1 MKLNDI
7 NLNNLKVV
15 IFDFDDTLAIHKDR
29 EFSKHRSE
37 SEENFINFY
46 LNAYMN
52 PNYFYDEIEP
62 CTRSETLYTLIKKLR
77 NKLKDDE

>member
-37 SEENFINFY
+37 REENIINF
-46 LNAYMN
+46 N
-52 PNYFYDEIEP
+52 
-62 CTRSETLYTLIKKLR
+62 
-77 NKLKDDE
+77 LKA